1 MADTIRPYLGEHV
14 LEIGAGIGNLTANL
28 TPRTAYCASDINPQY
43 LDRLENLRLSRPY
56 LNVRFTDASVE
67 ESYPA
72 EEFDTVIC
80 LNVIEHLKDDEGA
93 LRNIR
98 TRMTKFGRAIILV
111 PNGPG
116 LYGSLDRV
124 LGHYRRYTREQ
135 LLDTCQRAGFKVEKA
150 LTFNRIGSP
159 AWWWSGKVL
168 KRTTFGLW
176 QLKVLNMVL
185 PLVRPIDR
193 FLPFAPLS
201 WIVILRNDDG
211 QTGELGNSR
220 FEHGRRTAAAADW
233 A

>member
-1 MADTIRPYLGEHV
+1 
-14 LEIGAGIGNLTANL
+14 
-28 TPRTAYCASDINPQY
+28 
-43 LDRLENLRLSRPY
+43 
-56 LNVRFTDASVE
+56 
-67 ESYPA
+67 
-72 EEFDTVIC
+72 
-80 LNVIEHLKDDEGA
+80 
-93 LRNIR
+93 
-98 TRMTKFGRAIILV
+98 
-111 PNGPG
+111 
-116 LYGSLDRV
+116 
-124 LGHYRRYTREQ
+124 
-135 LLDTCQRAGFKVEKA
+135 
-150 LTFNRIGSP
+150 
-159 AWWWSGKVL
+159 L